1 MSLLGDAQQ
10 FIKEQKYAKSPQVP
24 PRGGAPRP
32 QPSYITGALEAPGGY
47 QSQNV
52 SQQYTGALQERA
64 ERAAGILSAPALTTP
79 MNESIPQPSDMEE
92 TKQALGMTGTGV
104 KIAKGVVGAVDSLAG
119 TDIGKSI
126 VGTGIDAAS
135 GALGVAGAGMSVYNI
150 AQGKGKVGDY
160 VNIGSQVASPVA
172 SGVTQL
178 ANLSNLGSL
187 GMESIGASTASGA
200 TAGTSSI
207 GSAAGGLSA
216 LGSAV
221 MIAAPYYALAK
232 AGGMVINAIT
242 ANNPELR
249 NTPLGH
255 LGGSLEEPLA
265 VERYWSSQLA
275 QKGVG
280 SERLHETANLI
291 NPLEVGSFIFQG
303 DKINKSNLKNWIHT
317 VAEKSAALG
326 SGFLTGGLSN
336 VDAVVKSLMSEKQ
349 AEKIER
355 AQYAASTLGL
365 SELSKKLTGSSTAG
379 RVNAALLTGGLSE
392 VFCFA
397 AGTPITMED
406 GTIKPVEQ
414 VDLFDSC
421 KIGGIVNG
429 KGVVLSEELYDY
441 RGVNVTGSHAVYE
454 DGKWIRVKDSIL
466 SIKLQ
471 LDDTVKVYI
480 VNNVDHVL
488 LVNDIIFADYGEVTN
503 SENMT
508 ADERLEYLNA
518 HCRI

>member
-52 SQQYTGALQERA
+52 GQQYTGALQERA
-64 ERAAGILSAPALTTP
+64 ERAAGILNAPALTEP

-92 TKQALGMTGTGV
+92 AKQY
-104 KIAKGVVGAVDSLAG
+104 
-119 TDIGKSI
+119 
-126 VGTGIDAAS
+126 
-135 GALGVAGAGMSVYNI
+135 LGVG
-150 AQGKGKVGDY
+150 GK
-160 VNIGSQVASPVA
+160 I
-172 SGVTQL
+172 
-178 ANLSNLGSL
+178 
-187 GMESIGASTASGA
+187 IGAAKTISDI
-200 TAGTSSI
+200 AGLKDTTL
-207 GSAAGGLSA
+207 GGGLTAAGNVASA
-216 LGSAV
+216 LGAGLSIYEMTQGKNIPENAVNLAKVGIGQAAKYAASEAGKQAISNFAGETVGNLIGGASSAV
-221 MIAAPYYALAK
+221 SIAAPYYALAK
-232 AGGMVINAIT
+232 AGGMVINAVT
-242 ANNPELR
+242 ANNPALR
-249 NTPLGH
+249 DTPLGH

-265 VERYWSSQLA
+265 VERYFSGQLA

-317 VAEKSAALG
+317 VGEKSAALS
-326 SGFLTGGLSN
+326 SGFLTGGASN

-349 AEKIER
+349 AKKVER
-355 AQYAASTLGL
+355 GQYAASTLGL
-365 SELSKKLTGSSTAG
+365 SEISKKLTGSSKAG
-379 RVNAALLTGGLSE
+379 RAAAAALSGGLSE

-406 GTIKPVEQ
+406 GTTKPVEQ

-429 KGVVLSEELYDY
+429 KGVVLTEELYDY

-454 DGKWIRVKDSIL
+454 DRKWIRVKDSKL
-466 SIKLQ
+466 SVKLQ
-471 LDDTVKVYI
+471 LDDVVKVYI

-488 LVNDIIFADYGEVTN
+488 MVNDIIFADYGEVTN